1 LKFAWVP
8 ILPFATGTSPAS
20 VQRGQPSSGVQSGQS
35 PLIPKPV
42 AQADIPLRPWRPTWT
57 KFLIVIWHSV
67 AICNGARQHYDEILH
82 AATHF
87 ASAPKEVIFFCG
99 RSAILT
105 LDARDD
111 AQEAPDTSMPLCVF
125 ESPTS

>member
-1 LKFAWVP
+1 M
-8 ILPFATGTSPAS
+8 
-20 VQRGQPSSGVQSGQS
+20 
-35 PLIPKPV
+35 
-42 AQADIPLRPWRPTWT
+42 T
-57 KFLIVIWHSV
+57 KFYTRL
-67 AICNGARQHYDEILH
+67 RILH
-82 AATHF
+82 
-87 ASAPKEVIFFCG
+87 PREKEVIFFCG